1 MQNQEV
7 RDQLQEINHIFEE
20 VVASDDLMV
29 HWGRYLCIT
38 VAGFLELALQKIYQG
53 YADAEAGG
61 NLAQYVGSQIA
72 FTVGT
77 PRADNIIRVA
87 GAFSDTWADEV
98 RQFLAQDDRR
108 AAINTVM
115 AQRNRIAHG
124 RQSTISPAQL
134 QAYLVK
140 FVEVIDF
147 IENQCLGLAQP
158 NT

>member
-7 RDQLQEINHIFEE
+7 RDQLQEINHLFNE
-20 VVASDDLMV
+20 VIASDDLMV
-29 HWGRYLCIT
+29 HWGRYLCIK
-38 VAGFLELALQKIYQG
+38 VAVFLELALQAIYQS
-53 YADAEAGG
+53 YADTEAGG
-61 NLAQYVGSQIA
+61 NLARYVGNQIA
-72 FTVGT
+72 FTIGT
-77 PRADNIIRVA
+77 PNYDNIIRVA
-87 GAFSDTWADEV
+87 GAFNDTWADEV
-98 RQFLAQDDRR
+98 SQFLAQDDRR

-140 FVEVIDF
+140 IVEVVDF

-158 NT
+158 NP